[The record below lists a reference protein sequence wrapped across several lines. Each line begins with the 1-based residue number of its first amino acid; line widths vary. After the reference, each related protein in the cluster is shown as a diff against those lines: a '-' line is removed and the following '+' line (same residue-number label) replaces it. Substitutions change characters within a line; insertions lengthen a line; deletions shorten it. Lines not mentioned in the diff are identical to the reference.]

1 MASAALSTKA
11 VGSKVQ
17 LKLNGVKKNFIV
29 VHQGKPSGI
38 YDASCDGTWLL
49 LEDIY
54 ENRPWHSSSV
64 NKLESSTIHN
74 YLNSTFLAKFDA
86 NIQAQIKQVKLPYR
100 QNGGSGGTDRNGA
113 NGLSCK
119 IFLLSG
125 YECGWTTSNNPYFP
139 VDGAKLAYFEAGTGT
154 SANNKRIAKLNGSA
168 TGWWLRSPD
177 TNVARYVW
185 LVYSYGDYGNY
196 GAASTCG
203 VRPALVLPSSLLVS
217 DDGSVTT
224 NTAPTTPGTI
234 NVPGTIQGGSTIE
247 ISWTASTDAEK
258 NLEGYIVER
267 STNGGSSWSQVY
279 QGAALKTTN
288 TVAAGTQTVMYR
300 VKAYDSDGLAS
311 GYRTSS
317 QITVINNTAPTA
329 PASITVP
336 NTVYGG
342 QSIVVTWGAATDPD
356 GDAMTYALERQVDGG
371 DWAQIYTG
379 PNLSFTDPITRG
391 WTSVAY
397 RVKAIDSRSA
407 SGPYATSP
415 TRTVNNNLAPT
426 VTCSQTS
433 GTDLGLKN
441 TGFSVDYS
449 VTDPDGDDVTVT
461 EAIDGATQRT
471 FTATPGQTYTFMVT
485 GETFMKVL
493 NGDHALTITASD
505 GKMDTVHKLLFKKE
519 ITTAMITLVDA
530 VPADA
535 RIAVCVLSV
544 NGSLPADAVLKVEV
558 TNNGLDDSPVWED
571 CTADV
576 KAGANHVFT
585 NETQLSGWAF
595 NFKVTATRGPSGEGG
610 YINSVQGGFQ

>member
-1 MASAALSTKA
+1 MATVALGTKA

-17 LKLNGVKKNFIV
+17 LKLGGVKKNFII
-29 VHQGKPSGI
+29 VHKGKPSSL
-38 YDASCDGTWLL
+38 YDDSCNGVWLL
-49 LEDIY
+49 QEDIQ
-54 ENRPWHSSSV
+54 ETRQWQSTNV
-64 NKLESSTIHN
+64 NKLESSEIQA
-74 YLNSTFLAKFDA
+74 YLNSTYLALFDA
-86 NIQAQIKQVKLPYR
+86 NIQAQIKQVKIPYR
-100 QNGGSGGTDRNGA
+100 QNGGSGGTDRSGA

-119 IFLLSG
+119 IFLLSAREVG
-125 YECGWTTSNNPYFP
+125 FSDTYIPN
-139 VDGAKLAYFEAGTGT
+139 DGAKLDYFNSGNGTDT
-154 SANNKRIAKLNGSA
+154 KRVAKYNGSA
-168 TGWWLRSPD
+168 TLWWLRSPR
-177 TNVARYVW
+177 TNFTNLVW
-185 LVYSYGDYGNY
+185 HVFSDGQCSSSYADY
-196 GAASTCG
+196 TCG
-203 VRPALVLPSSLLVS
+203 VRPALVLPTDLLVS
-217 DDGSVTT
+217 DDGTVTT

-247 ISWTASTDAEK
+247 ISWTASTDAEN

-267 STNGGSSWSQVY
+267 STNGGTSWSQVY
-279 QGAALKTTN
+279 QGSALKTTN

-300 VKAYDSDGLAS
+300 VKSYDSDGLS
-311 GYRTSS
+311 SSYRTSS
-317 QITVINNTAPTA
+317 QITVINNTAPSA

-356 GDAMTYALERQVDGG
+356 GDAVTYALERQIDGG

-379 PNLSFTDPITRG
+379 SNLSFTDPITRG

-426 VTCSQTS
+426 VVCSQTS

-449 VTDPDGDDVTVT
+449 VTDPDGDEVTVT
-461 EAIDGATQRT
+461 EAIDGAAQRT
-471 FTATPGQTYTFMVT
+471 FKATPGETYTFMVT

-493 NGDHALTITASD
+493 NGDHALTVTASD
-505 GKMDTVHKLLFKKE
+505 GKAETVHKLLFKKE

-585 NETQLSGWAF
+585 NETQTNGWAF

>member
-1 MASAALSTKA
+1 MATVALGTKA

-17 LKLNGVKKNFIV
+17 LKLGGVKKNFII
-29 VHQGKPSGI
+29 VHKGKPSSL
-38 YDASCDGTWLL
+38 YDDSCNGVWLL
-49 LEDIY
+49 QEDIQ
-54 ENRPWHSSSV
+54 ETRQWQSTNV
-64 NKLESSTIHN
+64 NKLESSEIQA
-74 YLNSTFLAKFDA
+74 YLNSTYLALFDA
-86 NIQAQIKQVKLPYR
+86 NIQAQIKQVKIPYR
-100 QNGGSGGTDRNGA
+100 QNGGSGGTDRSGA

-119 IFLLSG
+119 IFLLSAREVG
-125 YECGWTTSNNPYFP
+125 FSDTYIPN
-139 VDGAKLAYFEAGTGT
+139 DGAKLDYFNSGNGTDT
-154 SANNKRIAKLNGSA
+154 KRVAKYNGSA
-168 TGWWLRSPD
+168 TYWWLRSPNTSS
-177 TNVARYVW
+177 TNLVW
-185 LVYSYGDYGNY
+185 VVRSDGQYSHDYAN
-196 GAASTCG
+196 STYG
-203 VRPALVLPSSLLVS
+203 VRPALVLPTDLLVS
-217 DDGSVTT
+217 DDGTVTT

-247 ISWTASTDAEK
+247 ISWTASTDAEN

-267 STNGGSSWSQVY
+267 STNGGTSWSQVY
-279 QGAALKTTN
+279 QGSALKTTN

-300 VKAYDSDGLAS
+300 VKSYDSDGLS
-311 GYRTSS
+311 SSYRTSS
-317 QITVINNTAPTA
+317 QITVINNTAPSA

-356 GDAMTYALERQVDGG
+356 GDAVTYALERQIDGG

-379 PNLSFTDPITRG
+379 SNLSFTDPITRG

-426 VTCSQTS
+426 VVCSQTS

-449 VTDPDGDDVTVT
+449 VTDPDGDEVTVT
-461 EAIDGATQRT
+461 EAIDGAAQRT
-471 FTATPGQTYTFMVT
+471 FKATPGETYTFMVT

-493 NGDHALTITASD
+493 NGDHALTVTASD
-505 GKMDTVHKLLFKKE
+505 GKAETVHKLLFKKE

-585 NETQLSGWAF
+585 NETQTNGWAF

>member
-1 MASAALSTKA
+1 MATVALGTKA

-17 LKLNGVKKNFIV
+17 LKLGGVKKNFII
-29 VHQGKPSGI
+29 VHKGKPSSL
-38 YDASCDGTWLL
+38 YDDSCNGVWLL
-49 LEDIY
+49 QEDIQ
-54 ENRPWHSSSV
+54 ETRQWQSTNV
-64 NKLESSTIHN
+64 NKLESSEIQA
-74 YLNSTFLAKFDA
+74 YLNSTYLALFDA
-86 NIQAQIKQVKLPYR
+86 NIQAQIKQVKIPYR
-100 QNGGSGGTDRNGA
+100 QNGGSGGTDRSGA

-119 IFLLSG
+119 IFLLSAREVG
-125 YECGWTTSNNPYFP
+125 FSDTYIPN
-139 VDGAKLAYFEAGTGT
+139 DGAKLDYFNSGNGTDT
-154 SANNKRIAKLNGSA
+154 KRVAKYNGSA
-168 TGWWLRSPD
+168 TGWWLRSPN
-177 TNVARYVW
+177 TVNANLVWYV
-185 LVYSYGDYGNY
+185 LSDGQYRSYN
-196 GAASTCG
+196 ASNTCG
-203 VRPALVLPSSLLVS
+203 VRPALVLPTDLLVS
-217 DDGSVTT
+217 DDGTVTT

-247 ISWTASTDAEK
+247 ISWTASTDAEN

-267 STNGGSSWSQVY
+267 STNGGTSWSQVY
-279 QGAALKTTN
+279 QGSALKTTN

-300 VKAYDSDGLAS
+300 VKSYDSDGLS
-311 GYRTSS
+311 SSYRTSS
-317 QITVINNTAPTA
+317 QITVINNTAPSA

-356 GDAMTYALERQVDGG
+356 GDAVTYALERQIDGG

-379 PNLSFTDPITRG
+379 SNLSFTDPITRG

-426 VTCSQTS
+426 VVCSQTS

-449 VTDPDGDDVTVT
+449 VTDPDGDEVTVT
-461 EAIDGATQRT
+461 EAIDGAAQRT
-471 FTATPGQTYTFMVT
+471 FKATPGETYTFMVT

-493 NGDHALTITASD
+493 NGDHALTVTASD
-505 GKMDTVHKLLFKKE
+505 GKAETVHKLLFKKE

-585 NETQLSGWAF
+585 NETQTNGWAF

>member
-38 YDASCDGTWLL
+38 YDASCGGTWLL

-54 ENRPWHSSSV
+54 ENRPWHSSGV

-100 QNGGSGGTDRNGA
+100 QNGGSGGTDRSGA

-119 IFLLSG
+119 IFLLSAREVG
-125 YECGWTTSNNPYFP
+125 FSDTYIPN
-139 VDGAKLAYFEAGTGT
+139 DGAKLDYFNSGNGTDT
-154 SANNKRIAKLNGSA
+154 KRVAKYNGSA
-168 TGWWLRSPD
+168 TYWWLRSPYTVNTSGVWVVSSD
-177 TNVARYVW
+177 GRYRNG
-185 LVYSYGDYGNY
+185 LANITG
-196 GAASTCG
+196 G
-203 VRPALVLPSSLLVS
+203 VRPALVLPTDLLVS
-217 DDGSVTT
+217 DDGTVTT

-247 ISWTASTDAEK
+247 ISWTASTDAEN

-267 STNGGSSWSQVY
+267 STNGGTSWSQVY
-279 QGAALKTTN
+279 QGSALKTTN

-426 VTCSQTS
+426 VTCNQTS

>member
-1 MASAALSTKA
+1 MATVALGTKA

-17 LKLNGVKKNFIV
+17 LKLGGVKKNFII
-29 VHQGKPSGI
+29 VHKGKPSSL
-38 YDASCDGTWLL
+38 YDDSCNGVWLL
-49 LEDIY
+49 QEDIQ
-54 ENRPWHSSSV
+54 ETRQWQSTNV
-64 NKLESSTIHN
+64 NKLESSEIQA
-74 YLNSTFLAKFDA
+74 YLNSTYLALFDA
-86 NIQAQIKQVKLPYR
+86 NIQAQIKQVKIPYR
-100 QNGGSGGTDRNGA
+100 QNGGSGGTDRSGA

-119 IFLLSG
+119 IFLLSAREVG
-125 YECGWTTSNNPYFP
+125 FSDTYIPN
-139 VDGAKLAYFEAGTGT
+139 DGAKLDYFNSGNGTDT
-154 SANNKRIAKLNGSA
+154 KRVAKYNGSA
-168 TGWWLRSPD
+168 TGWWLRSPSTGSTD
-177 TNVARYVW
+177 NVW
-185 LVYSYGDYGNY
+185 HVYSDGQYGSN
-196 GAASTCG
+196 GANNTYG
-203 VRPALVLPSSLLVS
+203 VRPALVLPTDLLVS
-217 DDGSVTT
+217 DDGTVTT

-247 ISWTASTDAEK
+247 ISWTASTDAEN

-267 STNGGSSWSQVY
+267 STNGGTSWSQVY
-279 QGAALKTTN
+279 QGSALKTTN

-300 VKAYDSDGLAS
+300 VKSYDSDGLS
-311 GYRTSS
+311 SSYRTSS
-317 QITVINNTAPTA
+317 QITVINNTAPSA

-356 GDAMTYALERQVDGG
+356 GDAVTYALERQIDGG

-379 PNLSFTDPITRG
+379 SNLSFTDPITRG

-426 VTCSQTS
+426 VVCSQTS

-449 VTDPDGDDVTVT
+449 VTDPDGDEVTVT
-461 EAIDGATQRT
+461 EAIDGAAQRT
-471 FTATPGQTYTFMVT
+471 FKATPGETYTFMVT

-493 NGDHALTITASD
+493 NGDHALTVTASD
-505 GKMDTVHKLLFKKE
+505 GKAETVHKLLFKKE

-585 NETQLSGWAF
+585 NETQTNGWAF

>member
-1 MASAALSTKA
+1 MATIALGNKA
-11 VGSKVQ
+11 VGSIVK
-17 LKLNGVKKNFIV
+17 LKENGTLVDYLV
-29 VHQGKPSGI
+29 VHQGRPSSI
-38 YDASCDGTWLL
+38 YDASCDGVWLL
-49 LEDIY
+49 RKDIA
-54 ENRPWHSSSV
+54 ENRVWAANNV
-64 NKLESSTIHN
+64 NKLESSDIQT
-74 YLNSTFLAKFDA
+74 YLNGTWINRYDA
-86 NIQAQIKQVKLPYR
+86 AIRAAIKQVKIPYR
-100 QNGGSGGTDRNGA
+100 KNGGSGGTTQNGA

-125 YECGWTTSNNPYFP
+125 PEVNYVHTYIDTGE
-139 VDGAKLAYFEAGTGT
+139 GAVLAYFKNCVT
-154 SANNKRIAKLNGSA
+154 NNADPKRVAYLNGSA
-168 TGWWLRSPD
+168 TRWWLRSPYTSN
-177 TNVARYVW
+177 TNGVW
-185 LVYSYGDYGNY
+185 FVNSYGGC
-196 GAASTCG
+196 GAPGANNTYG
-203 VRPALVLPSSLLVS
+203 VRPALILPSSLLVS
-217 DDGSVTT
+217 DDGSVST
-224 NTAPTTPGTI
+224 NTAPTTPSSI
-234 NVPGTIQGGSTIE
+234 SVPGSIQGGSTITV
-247 ISWTASTDAEK
+247 SWGASTDAES
-258 NLEGYIVER
+258 NLEGYILER
-267 STNGGSSWSQVY
+267 STDGGKSWSQVY
-279 QGAALKTTN
+279 QGNSRSTTN
-288 TVAAGTQTVMYR
+288 TVAFGTASVMYR
-300 VKAYDSDGLAS
+300 VKAYDSDGLS
-311 GYRTSS
+311 SSYRTSS
-317 QITVINNTAPTA
+317 QITVINNTAPSA

-356 GDAMTYALERQVDGG
+356 GDAVTYALERQIDGG

-379 PNLSFTDPITRG
+379 SNLSFTDPITRG

-426 VTCSQTS
+426 VVCSQTS

-449 VTDPDGDDVTVT
+449 VTDPDGDEVTVT
-461 EAIDGATQRT
+461 EAIDGAAQRT
-471 FTATPGQTYTFMVT
+471 FKATPGETYTFMVT

-493 NGDHALTITASD
+493 NGDHALTVTASD
-505 GKMDTVHKLLFKKE
+505 GKAETVHKLLFKKE

>member
-1 MASAALSTKA
+1 MATVALGTKA

-17 LKLNGVKKNFIV
+17 LKLGGVKKNFII
-29 VHQGKPSGI
+29 VHKGKPSSL
-38 YDASCDGTWLL
+38 YDDSCNGVWLL
-49 LEDIY
+49 QEDIQ
-54 ENRPWHSSSV
+54 ETRQWQSTNV
-64 NKLESSTIHN
+64 NKLESSEIQA
-74 YLNSTFLAKFDA
+74 YLNSTYLALFDA
-86 NIQAQIKQVKLPYR
+86 NIQAQIKQVKIPYR
-100 QNGGSGGTDRNGA
+100 QNGGSGGTDRSGA

-119 IFLLSG
+119 IFLLSAREVG
-125 YECGWTTSNNPYFP
+125 FSDTYIPN
-139 VDGAKLAYFEAGTGT
+139 DGAKLDYFNSGNGTDT
-154 SANNKRIAKLNGSA
+154 KRVAKYNGSA
-168 TGWWLRSPD
+168 TLWWLRSPD
-177 TNVARYVW
+177 ALSTNRVW
-185 LVYSYGDYGNY
+185 SVYSDGQCNY
-196 GAASTCG
+196 CSADDTCG
-203 VRPALVLPSSLLVS
+203 VRPALVLPTDLLVS
-217 DDGSVTT
+217 DDGTVTT

-247 ISWTASTDAEK
+247 ISWTASTDAEN

-267 STNGGSSWSQVY
+267 STNGGTSWSQVY
-279 QGAALKTTN
+279 QGSALKTTN

-300 VKAYDSDGLAS
+300 VKSYDSDGLS
-311 GYRTSS
+311 SSYRTSS
-317 QITVINNTAPTA
+317 QITVINNTAPSA

-356 GDAMTYALERQVDGG
+356 GDAVTYALERQIDGG

-379 PNLSFTDPITRG
+379 SNLSFTDPITRG

-426 VTCSQTS
+426 VVCSQTS

-449 VTDPDGDDVTVT
+449 VTDPDGDEVTVT
-461 EAIDGATQRT
+461 EAIDGAAQRT
-471 FTATPGQTYTFMVT
+471 FKATPGETYTFMVT

-493 NGDHALTITASD
+493 NGDHALTVTASD
-505 GKMDTVHKLLFKKE
+505 GKAETVHKLLFKKE

-585 NETQLSGWAF
+585 NETQTNGWAF

>member
-1 MASAALSTKA
+1 MATVALGTKA

-17 LKLNGVKKNFIV
+17 LKLGGVKKNFII
-29 VHQGKPSGI
+29 VHKGKPSSL
-38 YDASCDGTWLL
+38 YDDSCNGVWLL
-49 LEDIY
+49 QEDIQ
-54 ENRPWHSSSV
+54 ETRQWQSTNV
-64 NKLESSTIHN
+64 NKLESSEIQA
-74 YLNSTFLAKFDA
+74 YLNSTYLALFDA
-86 NIQAQIKQVKLPYR
+86 NIQAQIKQVKIPYR
-100 QNGGSGGTDRNGA
+100 QNGGSGGTDRSGA

-119 IFLLSG
+119 IFLLSAREVG
-125 YECGWTTSNNPYFP
+125 FSDTYIPN
-139 VDGAKLAYFEAGTGT
+139 DGAKLDYFNSGNGTDT
-154 SANNKRIAKLNGSA
+154 KRVAKYNGSA
-168 TGWWLRSPD
+168 TGWWLRSPY
-177 TNVARYVW
+177 THYTFYVW
-185 LVYSYGDYGNY
+185 YVLSDGQYSYSS
-196 GAASTCG
+196 ASSAYG
-203 VRPALVLPSSLLVS
+203 VRPALVLPTDLLVS
-217 DDGSVTT
+217 DDGTVTT

-247 ISWTASTDAEK
+247 ISWTASTDAEN

-267 STNGGSSWSQVY
+267 STNGGTSWSQVY
-279 QGAALKTTN
+279 QGSALKTTN

-300 VKAYDSDGLAS
+300 VKSYDSDGLS
-311 GYRTSS
+311 SSYRTSS
-317 QITVINNTAPTA
+317 QITVINNTAPSA

-356 GDAMTYALERQVDGG
+356 GDAVTYALERQIDGG

-379 PNLSFTDPITRG
+379 SNLSFTDPITRG

-426 VTCSQTS
+426 VVCSQTS

-449 VTDPDGDDVTVT
+449 VTDPDGDEVTVT
-461 EAIDGATQRT
+461 EAIDGAAQRT
-471 FTATPGQTYTFMVT
+471 FKATPGETYTFMVT

-493 NGDHALTITASD
+493 NGDHALTVTASD
-505 GKMDTVHKLLFKKE
+505 GKAETVHKLLFKKE

-585 NETQLSGWAF
+585 NETQTNGWAF

>member
-1 MASAALSTKA
+1 MATVALGTKA

-17 LKLNGVKKNFIV
+17 LKLGGVKKNFII
-29 VHQGKPSGI
+29 VHKGKPSSL
-38 YDASCDGTWLL
+38 YDDSCNGVWLL
-49 LEDIY
+49 QEDIQ
-54 ENRPWHSSSV
+54 ETRQWQSTNV
-64 NKLESSTIHN
+64 NKLESSEIQA
-74 YLNSTFLAKFDA
+74 YLNSTYLALFDA
-86 NIQAQIKQVKLPYR
+86 NIQAQIKQVKIPYR
-100 QNGGSGGTDRNGA
+100 QNGGSGGTDRSGA

-119 IFLLSG
+119 IFLLSAREVG
-125 YECGWTTSNNPYFP
+125 FSDTYIPN
-139 VDGAKLAYFEAGTGT
+139 DGAKLDYFNSGNGTDT
-154 SANNKRIAKLNGSA
+154 KRVAKYNGSA
-168 TGWWLRSPD
+168 TNWWLRSPV
-177 TNVARYVW
+177 TFNTSYVW
-185 LVYSYGDYGNY
+185 SVSSGGQYGYYNANNAY
-196 GAASTCG
+196 G
-203 VRPALVLPSSLLVS
+203 VRPALVLPTDLLVS
-217 DDGSVTT
+217 DDGTVTT

-247 ISWTASTDAEK
+247 ISWTASTDAEN

-267 STNGGSSWSQVY
+267 STNGGTSWSQVY
-279 QGAALKTTN
+279 QGSALKTTN

-300 VKAYDSDGLAS
+300 VKSYDSDGLS
-311 GYRTSS
+311 SSYRTSS
-317 QITVINNTAPTA
+317 QITVINNTAPSA

-356 GDAMTYALERQVDGG
+356 GDAVTYALERQIDGG

-379 PNLSFTDPITRG
+379 SNLSFTDPITRG

-426 VTCSQTS
+426 VVCSQTS

-449 VTDPDGDDVTVT
+449 VTDPDGDEVTVT
-461 EAIDGATQRT
+461 EAIDGAAQRT
-471 FTATPGQTYTFMVT
+471 FKATPGETYTFMVT

-493 NGDHALTITASD
+493 NGDHALTVTASD
-505 GKMDTVHKLLFKKE
+505 GKAETVHKLLFKKE

-585 NETQLSGWAF
+585 NETQTNGWAF

>member
-1 MASAALSTKA
+1 MATVALGTKA

-17 LKLNGVKKNFIV
+17 LKLGGVKKNFII
-29 VHQGKPSGI
+29 VHKGKPSSL
-38 YDASCDGTWLL
+38 YDDSCNGVWLL
-49 LEDIY
+49 QEDIQ
-54 ENRPWHSSSV
+54 ETRQWQSTNV
-64 NKLESSTIHN
+64 NKLESSEIQA
-74 YLNSTFLAKFDA
+74 YLNSTYLALFDA
-86 NIQAQIKQVKLPYR
+86 NIQAQIKQVKIPYR
-100 QNGGSGGTDRNGA
+100 QNGGSGGTDRSGA

-119 IFLLSG
+119 IFLLSAREVG
-125 YECGWTTSNNPYFP
+125 FSDTYIPN
-139 VDGAKLAYFEAGTGT
+139 DGAKLDYFNSGNGTDT
-154 SANNKRIAKLNGSA
+154 KRVAKYNGSA
-168 TGWWLRSPD
+168 TFWWLRSPY
-177 TNVARYVW
+177 TVSTIYVW
-185 LVYSYGDYGNY
+185 VVNPDGRYLNNSAFNTY
-196 GAASTCG
+196 G
-203 VRPALVLPSSLLVS
+203 VRPALVLPTDLLVS
-217 DDGSVTT
+217 DDGTVTT

-247 ISWTASTDAEK
+247 ISWTASTDAEN

-267 STNGGSSWSQVY
+267 STNGGTSWSQVY
-279 QGAALKTTN
+279 QGSALKTTN

-300 VKAYDSDGLAS
+300 VKSYDSDGLS
-311 GYRTSS
+311 SSYRTSS
-317 QITVINNTAPTA
+317 QITVINNTAPSA

-356 GDAMTYALERQVDGG
+356 GDAVTYALERQIDGG

-379 PNLSFTDPITRG
+379 SNLSFTDPITRG

-426 VTCSQTS
+426 VVCSQTS

-449 VTDPDGDDVTVT
+449 VTDPDGDEVTVT
-461 EAIDGATQRT
+461 EAIDGAAQRT
-471 FTATPGQTYTFMVT
+471 FKATPGETYTFMVT

-493 NGDHALTITASD
+493 NGDHALTVTASD
-505 GKMDTVHKLLFKKE
+505 GKAETVHKLLFKKE

-585 NETQLSGWAF
+585 NETQTNGWAF

>member
-1 MASAALSTKA
+1 MATVALGTKA

-17 LKLNGVKKNFIV
+17 LKLGGVKKNFII
-29 VHQGKPSGI
+29 VHKGKPSSL
-38 YDASCDGTWLL
+38 YDDSCNGVWLL
-49 LEDIY
+49 QEDIQ
-54 ENRPWHSSSV
+54 ETRQWQSTNV
-64 NKLESSTIHN
+64 NKLESSEIQA
-74 YLNSTFLAKFDA
+74 YLNSTYLALFDA
-86 NIQAQIKQVKLPYR
+86 NIQAQIKQVKIPYR
-100 QNGGSGGTDRNGA
+100 QNGGSGGTDRSGA

-119 IFLLSG
+119 IFLLSAREVG
-125 YECGWTTSNNPYFP
+125 FSDTYIPN
-139 VDGAKLAYFEAGTGT
+139 DGAKLDYFNSGNGTDT
-154 SANNKRIAKLNGSA
+154 KRVAKYNGSA
-168 TGWWLRSPD
+168 TGWWLRSPHAVS
-177 TNVARYVW
+177 TSYVW
-185 LVYSYGDYGNY
+185 FVYSDGQFSSND
-196 GAASTCG
+196 ASYTYG
-203 VRPALVLPSSLLVS
+203 VRPALVLPTDLLVS
-217 DDGSVTT
+217 DDGTVTT

-247 ISWTASTDAEK
+247 ISWTASTDAEN

-267 STNGGSSWSQVY
+267 STNGGTSWSQVY
-279 QGAALKTTN
+279 QGSALKTTN

-300 VKAYDSDGLAS
+300 VKSYDSDGLS
-311 GYRTSS
+311 SSYRTSS
-317 QITVINNTAPTA
+317 QITVINNTAPSA

-356 GDAMTYALERQVDGG
+356 GDAVTYALERQIDGG

-379 PNLSFTDPITRG
+379 SNLSFTDPITRG

-426 VTCSQTS
+426 VVCSQTS

-449 VTDPDGDDVTVT
+449 VTDPDGDEVTVT
-461 EAIDGATQRT
+461 EAIDGAAQRT
-471 FTATPGQTYTFMVT
+471 FKATPGETYTFMVT

-493 NGDHALTITASD
+493 NGDHALTVTASD
-505 GKMDTVHKLLFKKE
+505 GKAETVHKLLFKKE

-585 NETQLSGWAF
+585 NETQTNGWAF

>member
-1 MASAALSTKA
+1 MATVALGTKA

-17 LKLNGVKKNFIV
+17 LKLGGVKKNFII
-29 VHQGKPSGI
+29 VHKGKPSSL
-38 YDASCDGTWLL
+38 YDDSCNGVWLL
-49 LEDIY
+49 QEDIQ
-54 ENRPWHSSSV
+54 ETRQWQSTNV
-64 NKLESSTIHN
+64 NKLESSEIQA
-74 YLNSTFLAKFDA
+74 YLNSTYLALFDA
-86 NIQAQIKQVKLPYR
+86 NIQAQIKQVKIPYR
-100 QNGGSGGTDRNGA
+100 QNGGSGGTDRSGA

-119 IFLLSG
+119 IFLLSAREVG
-125 YECGWTTSNNPYFP
+125 FSDTYIPN
-139 VDGAKLAYFEAGTGT
+139 DGAKLDYFNSGNGTDT
-154 SANNKRIAKLNGSA
+154 KRVAKYNGSA
-168 TGWWLRSPD
+168 TIWWLRSPY
-177 TNVARYVW
+177 TNYTYYVW
-185 LVYSYGDYGNY
+185 NVYSDGQYNY
-196 GAASTCG
+196 YYARHTCG
-203 VRPALVLPSSLLVS
+203 VRPALVLPTDLLVS
-217 DDGSVTT
+217 DDGTVTT

-247 ISWTASTDAEK
+247 ISWTASTDAEN

-267 STNGGSSWSQVY
+267 STNGGTSWSQVY
-279 QGAALKTTN
+279 QGSALKTTN
-288 TVAAGTQTVMYR
+288 TVAAGTQTVMYG
-300 VKAYDSDGLAS
+300 VKGYDSDGLS
-311 GYRTSS
+311 SSYRTSS
-317 QITVINNTAPTA
+317 QITVINNTAPSA

-356 GDAMTYALERQVDGG
+356 GDAVTYALERQIDGG

-379 PNLSFTDPITRG
+379 SNLSFTDPITRG

-426 VTCSQTS
+426 VVCSQTS

-449 VTDPDGDDVTVT
+449 VTDPDGDEVTVT
-461 EAIDGATQRT
+461 EAIDGAAQRT
-471 FTATPGQTYTFMVT
+471 FKATPGETYTFMVT

-493 NGDHALTITASD
+493 NGDHALTVTASD
-505 GKMDTVHKLLFKKE
+505 GKAETVHKLLFKKE
-519 ITTAMITLVDA
+519 ITPAMITLVDA

-585 NETQLSGWAF
+585 NETQTNGWAF